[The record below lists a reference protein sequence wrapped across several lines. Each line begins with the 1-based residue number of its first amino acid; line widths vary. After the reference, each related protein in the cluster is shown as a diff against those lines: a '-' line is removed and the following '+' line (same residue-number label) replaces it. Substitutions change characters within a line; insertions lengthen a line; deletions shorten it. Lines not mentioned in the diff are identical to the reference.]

1 MKKSFCRLT
10 GYAGIALAL
19 SSTAASGAINGL
31 TILGII
37 TAAASFALAE
47 RTTKTT
53 TTP

>member
-19 SSTAASGAINGL
+19 STAATGAINGL

-37 TAAASFALAE
+37 TTAASFALAE

-53 TTP
+53 ITP